1 MIPGKPSS
9 PFVLIEKQSWC
20 SFLEL
25 VVEDEEEE
33 EEREVPQTA
42 AALWKKHTTD

>member
-9 PFVLIEKQSWC
+9 QFVLIEKQSWC

-25 VVEDEEEE
+25 VEEEE